1 MGSGKV
7 DPGSEAVRISWKWL
21 AVGAVVAIGFTLL
34 GQPRI
39 GHPMPP
45 VPALSHVRVIAVVT
59 NGEEV
64 IEVRVKKVVPKADM
78 PEALP
83 VSSNAPH
90 HYYGVAELKPT
101 KTGVETEN
109 ELFYFGLYPDEASFH
124 KAHGVGN
131 PKFNRR
137 FRAVIRVTSELPNEP
152 ACVWQRRDGFNP

>member
-1 MGSGKV
+1 M
-7 DPGSEAVRISWKWL
+7 RT
-21 AVGAVVAIGFTLL
+21 GAVISASVCLACISLAIA
-34 GQPRI
+34 QPRI
-39 GHPMPP
+39 GPPQPP
-45 VPALSHVRVIAVVT
+45 VPSLPTVVHIT
-59 NGEEV
+59 NGAKVFKVEV
-64 IEVRVKKVVPKADM
+64 VERPVPKADM

-83 VSSNAPH
+83 VSSDAPH
-90 HYYGVAELKPT
+90 HYYGVAEFKPT